1 MAVLFESILLF
12 SLAVL
17 IIIVGLLVYYFK
29 KRIVEVEQKSS
40 KSLEIVHDLYMQQM
54 KMKGDFNAII
64 QSLQEEETEDMAHAV
79 LDHELN
85 ESEKIKLVN
94 VDMTFPEEVEIN
106 DDISD
111 IESTNSN
118 AGEQEQE
125 PDELED
131 EEHIIVNKIDNPSQ
145 ETPSQPVSR
154 EELKKMT
161 PSTLKSLLIS
171 KGVSAELAHKMK
183 KNELVDALMST

>member
-64 QSLQEEETEDMAHAV
+64 QSLQEEEQEDMTHAV

-85 ESEKIKLVN
+85 ESDKIKLVN
-94 VDMTFPEEVEIN
+94 VDMTFPEEVDIN

-111 IESTNSN
+111 NESI
-118 AGEQEQE
+118 GEVECDLKDA
-125 PDELED
+125 DELED
-131 EEHIIVNKIDNPSQ
+131 EEHIIVNKVDNPSQ
-145 ETPSQPVSR
+145 DTQSQSVSR
-154 EELKKMT
+154 DELKKMT

-183 KNELVDALMST
+183 KNELIDALMST

>member
-64 QSLQEEETEDMAHAV
+64 QSLQEEEQEDITHAV

-85 ESEKIKLVN
+85 ESDKIKLVN
-94 VDMTFPEEVEIN
+94 VDMTFPEEVDIN

-111 IESTNSN
+111 NESI
-118 AGEQEQE
+118 GEVEGE
-125 PDELED
+125 PKDTDELED
-131 EEHIIVNKIDNPSQ
+131 EEHMIVNKVDNMSQ
-145 ETPSQPVSR
+145 DTQSQSVSR
-154 EELKKMT
+154 DELNKMT

-183 KNELVDALMST
+183 KNELIDALMST

>member
-64 QSLQEEETEDMAHAV
+64 QSLQEEDAEDMTHAV

-85 ESEKIKLVN
+85 ESDKIKLVN

-111 IESTNSN
+111 NESIES
-118 AGEQEQE
+118 EQKFTEDAE
-125 PDELED
+125 ELED
-131 EEHIIVNKIDNPSQ
+131 EEHIIVNKVDNPGQ
-145 ETPSQPVSR
+145 ETQAQSVSR
-154 EELKKMT
+154 DELKKMT

-183 KNELVDALMST
+183 KNELIDALMSI

>member
-64 QSLQEEETEDMAHAV
+64 QSLQEEDQEDITHAV

-85 ESEKIKLVN
+85 ESDKIKLVN
-94 VDMTFPEEVEIN
+94 VDMTFPEEVDIN

-111 IESTNSN
+111 NESI
-118 AGEQEQE
+118 GEVEGE
-125 PDELED
+125 PKDTDELED
-131 EEHIIVNKIDNPSQ
+131 EEHIIVNKVDNLSQ
-145 ETPSQPVSR
+145 ETQSQSVSR
-154 EELKKMT
+154 DELKKMT

-183 KNELVDALMST
+183 KNELIDALMST

>member
-118 AGEQEQE
+118 AGEQE
-125 PDELED
+125 PDDLED

-145 ETPSQPVSR
+145 ETQSQPVSR

>member
-64 QSLQEEETEDMAHAV
+64 QSLQEEDQEDITHAV

-85 ESEKIKLVN
+85 ESDKIKLVN
-94 VDMTFPEEVEIN
+94 VDMTFPEEVDIN

-111 IESTNSN
+111 NESI
-118 AGEQEQE
+118 GEVEGE
-125 PDELED
+125 PKDADELED
-131 EEHIIVNKIDNPSQ
+131 EEHIIVNKVDNPSQ
-145 ETPSQPVSR
+145 ETQSQSVSR
-154 EELKKMT
+154 DELKKMT

-171 KGVSAELAHKMK
+171 KGVSAEMAHKMK
-183 KNELVDALMST
+183 KNELIDALMST